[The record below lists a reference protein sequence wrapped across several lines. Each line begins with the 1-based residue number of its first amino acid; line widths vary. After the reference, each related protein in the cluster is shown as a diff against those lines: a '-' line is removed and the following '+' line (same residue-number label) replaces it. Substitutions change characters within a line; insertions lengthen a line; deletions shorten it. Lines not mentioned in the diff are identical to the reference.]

1 MLFNMLKKDLS
12 KKKIITATLF
22 VFIMLAALLVSA
34 GSNMIMELSNSMNSL
49 FTSSKAPHFVQMHA
63 GELDQAEIENWAQ
76 SNQMVKDHQVVEM
89 LNIEGS
95 NLYLG
100 NSLESEAET
109 VMDNAFVKQNY
120 SFDLL
125 LNLDSEVIHV
135 SEGEIAVPIY
145 YMQNKD
151 LKIGDKVRLVK
162 DSFQKELTIVDFVR
176 DVQMNSSL
184 AHSKRFVVDPSDFTL
199 LKNNLGESEYLI
211 EFQLHSLGMISEFNN
226 AYQASDL
233 PKKGPTIDYN
243 LFKQLNSITDGLV
256 AAVVILVSILL
267 NVIAILCIRFT
278 MLATIEEDYREIG
291 VMKAIGI
298 QQRDIKRLYMVKY
311 VFLAA
316 AASAAGFIASL
327 FLNKMFTANIA
338 LQMGSA
344 PKSPLQHIISIF
356 SVFMI
361 FLMVVFFCNLVLRR
375 FKKISTVEALRSGN
389 MGETQV
395 KHNFLSLVK
404 SSFSSVPM
412 FLGIKDVFQ
421 RMKMFRL
428 LLFVFLVG
436 SFIIIVP
443 VNFLNTI
450 QAPSFISYMG
460 IGQSDIRIDLR
471 QSDDIVDRYNKM
483 VSYIQNDPDVEKYT
497 PLITS
502 QFKLVNSEG
511 ALENISIETGDL
523 SVFPLDYLKGASPTK
538 DNEIALSYVNS
549 KEMEKSVGDM
559 VTLVVDGAEKQ
570 VVVSGVYQDVT
581 NGGRTAKAV
590 FPHNTEA
597 VMWYVVSLNIKPDQ
611 DIKDKMNEYEQLFAP
626 ARVTDLGGYLN
637 QTLGNTIEQL
647 KLITLLVILIAVC
660 VSILIT
666 SLFLKMLVAKDYSQ
680 IAILKS
686 IGFSLGNI
694 RLKYVTM
701 SLVVLFT
708 GIVLGT
714 IISNTLGQ
722 KLVSGLLSVFGAA
735 NIKFVIDPVQAY
747 ILCPLLLITIVTLTT
762 LISIMPIKKSSIT
775 EMIVE

>member
-151 LKIGDKVRLVK
+151 LKIGDKVKVVT

-211 EFQLHSLGMISEFNN
+211 EFQLHNLSMISDFNS
-226 AYQASDL
+226 AYQASNL
-233 PKKGPTIDYN
+233 PKKGPVIDYN
-243 LFKQLNSITDGLV
+243 LFKQLNAITDGLV

-278 MLATIEEDYREIG
+278 MMATIEEDYREIG

-316 AASAAGFIASL
+316 AASTIGFIASL
-327 FLNKMFTANIA
+327 FLNKMFTANIT

-344 PKSPLQHIISIF
+344 PKSPLQHIISVIA
-356 SVFMI
+356 VFVI

-389 MGETQV
+389 MGETSV
-395 KHNFLSLVK
+395 KRNFLSLMK
-404 SSFSSVPM
+404 SNFSSVPM

-471 QSDDIVDRYNKM
+471 QSDDIVERYNKM
-483 VSYIQNDPDVEKYT
+483 VSHIKNDPDVEKYT

-511 ALENISIETGDL
+511 AMENISIETGDL
-523 SVFPLDYLKGASPTK
+523 SVFPLDYLEGASPTK

-549 KEMEKSVGDM
+549 KEMEKQVGDT
-559 VTLVVDGAEKQ
+559 VTLVVDGMEKQ
-570 VVVSGVYQDVT
+570 VVISGIYQDVT

-597 VMWYVVSLNIKPDQ
+597 VMWYVVSLNVKPDQ

-647 KLITLLVILIAVC
+647 KLVTLLVILIAVC